1 METMVR
7 WIVMGVLVALL
18 PFAQVGSAQETGAG
32 GAADSAAVESEVF
45 SGPQPGEPL
54 PPLSLRQVL
63 GADAGQ
69 ETDPV
74 TVANGAPIVLVFVH
88 DINRQSVSMTRFLTG
103 YTKTRAEDGLQT
115 GVVFL
120 SDDATAAEAQIKRM
134 EHALTAGVITG
145 VSVDGREGPGSYGLN
160 RNVML
165 TILVGK
171 AGKVT
176 ANYALIQPSL
186 QVDLP
191 KILKSVVEV
200 AGGEVPSLKDLPGM
214 AGMVRRENQADE
226 ELNLRPLLQPVIRRD
241 ASAEAVEEAALE
253 VEKQAAQNP
262 RIRKEVARIAN
273 TIINAGKLQD
283 YGTPKAQEYL
293 KKWATEFSTSE
304 VSPKPPEKSGDSSG
318 ARP

>member
-1 METMVR
+1 MKTLVR
-7 WIVMGVLVALL
+7 WIVMGVLVGLL
-18 PFAQVGSAQETGAG
+18 PFPQVGSAQDD
-32 GAADSAAVESEVF
+32 GAAAASESATPESDVF
-45 SGPQPGEPL
+45 SGPQPGELL
-54 PPLSLRQVL
+54 PPLTLRQVL

-74 TVANGAPIVLVFVH
+74 KVANGGPIVLVFVH
-88 DINRQSVSMTRFLTG
+88 DINRQSVSMTRILTG

-134 EHALTAGVITG
+134 EHALTAGIVTG

-165 TILVGK
+165 TILIGK

-200 AGGEVPSLKDLPGM
+200 AGGEVPNLKDLPGM

-241 ASAEAVEEAALE
+241 ASAEAVEKAALE

-283 YGTPKAQEYL
+283 YGTPKAQEFL
-293 KKWATEFSTSE
+293 KKWATEFAKSE
-304 VSPKPPEKSGDSSG
+304 ASPEPPEQSGDSSG
-318 ARP
+318 TRP

>member
-1 METMVR
+1 M
-7 WIVMGVLVALL
+7 
-18 PFAQVGSAQETGAG
+18 
-32 GAADSAAVESEVF
+32 
-45 SGPQPGEPL
+45 
-54 PPLSLRQVL
+54 
-63 GADAGQ
+63 
-69 ETDPV
+69 
-74 TVANGAPIVLVFVH
+74 
-88 DINRQSVSMTRFLTG
+88 
-103 YTKTRAEDGLQT
+103 
-115 GVVFL
+115 
-120 SDDATAAEAQIKRM
+120 
-134 EHALTAGVITG
+134 
-145 VSVDGREGPGSYGLN
+145 DGREGPGSYGLN

-165 TILVGK
+165 TILIGK

-200 AGGEVPSLKDLPGM
+200 VGGEVPNLKDLPGM

-241 ASAEAVEEAALE
+241 ASTEAVEKAAEE

-304 VSPKPPEKSGDSSG
+304 ESPEPPEKSGDSSG